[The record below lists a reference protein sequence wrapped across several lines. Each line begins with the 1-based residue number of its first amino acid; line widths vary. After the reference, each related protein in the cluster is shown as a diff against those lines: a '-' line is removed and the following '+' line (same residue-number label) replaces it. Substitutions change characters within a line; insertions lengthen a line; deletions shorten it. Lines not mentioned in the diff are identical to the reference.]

1 MAASFDARRLEPEI
15 LGTRFEGKVHHF
27 ESVGS
32 TMDLAL
38 AAAAGGAQCGVW
50 VADEQTHGRGRGDH
64 EWLSIVGDGLYVSL
78 LVTPHLP
85 LSQARLIPLLTGLAV
100 RTGVM
105 EATGLELD
113 LRWPNDLM
121 FGELK
126 CGGILVE
133 SAGRSGDQLRYAVIG
148 IGLNVN
154 HAAFP
159 PALAKVAT
167 SLLLESGREFDR
179 EEILGPILRQMDHEL
194 RILRREFEGA
204 HKFSRPQDHILRE
217 VEKASTWIR
226 GKHVRVGADEAG
238 SGGYTGW
245 TRGLDQDG
253 FLLVEDEDGVMRTV
267 LSGGVRSF

>member
-1 MAASFDARRLEPEI
+1 MAAKFDARRLEPEI
-15 LGTRFEGKVHHF
+15 LGTRFAGEVHHF

-50 VADEQTHGRGRGDH
+50 VADEQTAGRGRGDH
-64 EWLSIVGDGLYVSL
+64 QWLSVPGDGLYVSL

-100 RTGVM
+100 RTGVL

-121 FGELK
+121 FGDLK

-133 SAGRSGDQLRYAVIG
+133 SAGKSDDLLRYAVIG

-154 HAAFP
+154 HSAFP
-159 PALAKVAT
+159 PGLAKVAT
-167 SLLLESGREFDR
+167 SLFLESGRAFER
-179 EEILGPILRQMDHEL
+179 ESILGPILRQMDHEL
-194 RILRREFEGA
+194 RIL
-204 HKFSRPQDHILRE
+204 PQHHILQE
-217 VEKASTWIR
+217 VEKASSWIR

-238 SGGYTGW
+238 NGGYTGW
-245 TRGLDQDG
+245 TRGLDKDG
-253 FLLVEDEDGVMRTV
+253 FLLVEDEDGVLRTV
-267 LSGGVRSF
+267 LSGGVRSFS